1 MNELAPA
8 DDDQLIERL
17 RAELASIS
25 SGRRR
30 IAVEAFF
37 MAALG
42 VIPWVG
48 GFSSASVG
56 MANEERAEKQDQL
69 RER

>member
-48 GFSSASVG
+48 GLLKRLSRHG
-56 MANEERAEKQDQL
+56 ERRA
-69 RER
+69 R